1 MTAAERS
8 VALLLDGPLQ
18 SWGCN
23 GRVPALRST
32 EMMPTLSGVTGLV
45 ANALGMERGVLDD
58 GLLGADIWSRADRP
72 GRRMM
77 DFHTVGGAPGE
88 GVPKTNT
95 GVQSGNA
102 ILSNRWY
109 LEDAAFTVVWQPGPG
124 LDPETVAEAMENPA
138 RALFLGRRSCPPA
151 SDRVLLGLVDGD
163 PEKFLEDLP
172 LLRDPGWR
180 AETVTAVHQ
189 SPAGKPAPGNGGC
202 DKHAENGTCSV
213 SAIHDVAT
221 TFHPAQRRGTYRER
235 RVCLRSVK
243 HPECAGRGDE
253 GLDAILDHMARS
265 AATK

>member
-1 MTAAERS
+1 MTAAKRS

-23 GRVPALRST
+23 GRVPAHRST

-45 ANALGMERGVLDD
+45 ANALGLERGDLDD
-58 GLLGADIWSRADRP
+58 GLLGSEIWSRADRP

-95 GVQSGNA
+95 GTQSGNA

-109 LEDAAFTVVWQPGPG
+109 LEDAAFTVVWQPGSR
-124 LDPETVAEAMENPA
+124 LDPETVAEALENPA

-151 SDRVLLGLVDGD
+151 SERVLLGLVDGD

-172 LLRDPGWR
+172 LLRDPDRQAGM
-180 AETVTAVHQ
+180 VTAVHQ
-189 SPAGKPAPGNGGC
+189 SPAGKTGLRDGGC
-202 DKHAENGTCSV
+202 DKHAENGGCSV
-213 SAIHDVAT
+213 SATHDVAA
-221 TFHPAQRRGTYRER
+221 TFHSAQRRGTYRER
-235 RVCLRSVK
+235 RVCLRSVE
-243 HPECAGRGDE
+243 HPECVGRGDD
-253 GLDAILDHMARS
+253 GLDAILDYMARP
-265 AATK
+265 AVTR